1 MTRLNYIDLLL
12 ARGTLKGKARPA
24 IDLQAIAEANS
35 LNSPETF
42 VDHFSSFLLDGPL
55 PADRRSQVLS
65 YFSATDNASRQ
76 RVTLSGGKSYPL
88 NRVRGALYL
97 IMASP
102 EYQLN

>member
-1 MTRLNYIDLLL
+1 MTRLNFVDLLL
-12 ARGTLKGKARPA
+12 TRGTVTGKTLAP
-24 IDLQAIAEANS
+24 IDLQGMINTHKLS
-35 LNSPETF
+35 SPDEF

-55 PADRRSQVLS
+55 PDDRRSQVLS
-65 YFSATDNASRQ
+65 YFTASGNASKEQ
-76 RVTLSGGKSYPL
+76 ITLSGGKTYPL